1 MKRGIIVHRGEN
13 IGDFIQSLAAA
24 QFMGKKEDIILL
36 ERESLNSYDGEDVE
50 VIMNAW
56 FMRNPNNWPPSN
68 KIHPIFY
75 AFHINAIAKDKL
87 LNSESI
93 SYLKKY
99 EPIGCRDY
107 NTVEM
112 LKKGGIDAFYTGC
125 LTLTLGEKYFSK
137 ERNNT
142 IYISDL
148 TYPSNSILKI
158 NNYITLI
165 KQFVIHPKLLFVIS
179 HKLKQKRS
187 YIRKLF
193 DSANIVNTYIKI
205 LDKNILFE
213 AEYLNH
219 IIEFDSYEN
228 MLKKAEDLI
237 IKYSKARAVITNK
250 IHCALPCLGLKTPV
264 IWIEDLDGDEEY
276 RCRFK
281 GISNLFNRISYQ
293 KGKVHILFSD
303 KISKITKDNF
313 PNNPMDYEKIKNDL
327 LSIITSNKNI

>member
-1 MKRGIIVHRGEN
+1 MKKGIIVHKGDN

-36 ERESLNSYDGEDVE
+36 ERENLNSYNGDEVK

-56 FMRNPNNWPPSN
+56 FMRNPTNWPPSN

-75 AFHINAIAKDKL
+75 AFHINSIAKKEL
-87 LNSESI
+87 LNKKSI
-93 SYLKKY
+93 SYFKKY
-99 EPIGCRDY
+99 EPIGCRDI
-107 NTVEM
+107 NTVDI
-112 LKKGGIDAFYTGC
+112 LKEAGVDAFYTGC
-125 LTLTLGEKYFSK
+125 LTLTLDEKYASK
-137 ERNNT
+137 ERNDT

-148 TYPSNSILKI
+148 TYPNNSILNI
-158 NNYITLI
+158 NNYLTLL
-165 KQFVIHPKLLFVIS
+165 KQTIINPKLLLAIS
-179 HKLKQKRS
+179 HKIKHQQS

-193 DSANIVNTYIKI
+193 DSANIINTYIKI
-205 LDKNILFE
+205 IDKSILLE

-219 IIEFDSYEN
+219 IIEFDNYEN

-237 IKYSKARAVITNK
+237 IKYSKAKAVITNK
-250 IHCALPCLGLKTPV
+250 IHCALPCLGLQTPV

-293 KGKVHILFSD
+293 KGMAHILFD
-303 KISKITKDNF
+303 NKVQKITRNNF
-313 PNNPMDYEKIKNDL
+313 PNNPTDYEKIKNNL
-327 LSIITSNKNI
+327 LNMMKSDKNI